1 MSVFGSRSSSID
13 SLNNSNRNS
22 EDSLPIVDNS
32 NNRVLTLHNPNVT
45 KRRRELSLSEQMSPS
60 PTPESFLRKMDKQ
73 YGEYVISLKNIK
85 RR

>member
-22 EDSLPIVDNS
+22 DESIPMFDTS
-32 NNRVLTLHNPNVT
+32 NNKVLSLHNPMAP
-45 KRRRELSLSEQMSPS
+45 KRRRELSFSETVSPS
-60 PTPESFLRKMDKQ
+60 PTPENFLHKMHQQ
-73 YGEYVISLKNIK
+73 YGDYVISLKNIK